1 MDIHSEEGMLS
12 PTAADMRPGER
23 VFIHFFQRCS
33 ISKRVHY
40 SVREPFP
47 VHPTCDFSD
56 RGEESEKKKMCEEGV
71 RLDVVNYRVNL
82 NNQRTQATLCLPSH
96 A

>member
-1 MDIHSEEGMLS
+1 MF
-12 PTAADMRPGER
+12 
-23 VFIHFFQRCS
+23 VNFFQRCS

-56 RGEESEKKKMCEEGV
+56 RGEERRKKMCEEGV
-71 RLDVVNYRVNL
+71 RLDVVNYRVDL
-82 NNQRTQATLCLPSH
+82 NNQRVQATLCLPSPCLDLPTFSVPVIMVAFYH
-96 A
+96 NTKF